1 MSSPQAANQ
10 DQKAGMAIQAGIGEL
25 ENSKIIRSIWKN
37 TFDKILEIKI
47 SNKRAL
53 KEMKE
58 KIMVEE
64 RKKIEQKYKKEFND
78 TFVSKKIEIS
88 TAKNAANLEKM
99 NTKNELVNK
108 VVEETLEKLKNF
120 ANPKNEAYQK
130 LLKELTIECMLK
142 LLEKECYVKVRKN
155 DIDYMKSVIPEC
167 QNNFAK
173 LMKNETKRDYSCKL
187 ILLEEDFLE
196 DPCGGII
203 MMNKDKKI
211 IINNGLKDRLMLS
224 KEHHLPEIKNMLFP
238 KQKKKKKAEQE
249 NVKTSN

>member
-1 MSSPQAANQ
+1 MLNKKKNRDSNNNSLSNNIPISIPKVSLTQISVDYSLINQ
-10 DQKAGMAIQAGIGEL
+10 IPEINKKL
-25 ENSKIIRSIWKN
+25 YLRSNPLKIKDHR
-37 TFDKILEIKI
+37 DK
-47 SNKRAL
+47 
-53 KEMKE
+53 KE
-58 KIMVEE
+58 KEK
-64 RKKIEQKYKKEFND
+64 KKI
-78 TFVSKKIEIS
+78 SKKIEIS